1 MSLSRKHDTFNDST
15 LAMAVQIFLQ
25 GKLLGIQEFL
35 QAPASTSDA
44 ATHDRV
50 FTGRS
55 QWAALLSEIL
65 PRALLAELGLSKVLL
80 GTSGGGQFLLV
91 LPEEFRDASNQFLEA
106 AAKDIAALSAGAVR
120 LLWSVTENLGDW
132 SDVRKRLTEDMDRLR
147 GTPAASA
154 AHTAEFFAAPMQAV
168 AHAEEYFAEQ
178 IGWKL
183 RDAESVGWSPEAPGR
198 VMPVFGEKAS
208 KHTWSLTWGNADSIP
223 FARHAAPNENSTEPA
238 STADLAARSAGLP
251 TWGVL
256 RGDVDHFGIRI
267 RRAQTIEEH
276 IQLAV
281 MFKQFFAGEL
291 EVLCSTPEFWQRV
304 TVLYSGGDDFAV
316 YGSWDALLGVARE
329 LDRLFRRFAEQ
340 NLKDFVGPE
349 GKTITMS
356 LALAPALDASIGTV
370 FEEAGQRLEAA
381 KSADKDCIWVLG
393 RTLEWKQFA
402 EASELKDSL
411 MRMVAEFG
419 CSPQYLRDLCGIY
432 RETQTKVSRRQARR
446 QGGERPW
453 RYHRR
458 IRRILS
464 ASRAVRHTPA
474 RQRGEYEKARTAL
487 IADLIGR
494 SAVTVKLRPAGR
506 VALEWA
512 RLAAEA

>member
-1 MSLSRKHDTFNDST
+1 
-15 LAMAVQIFLQ
+15 MAVQIFLQ
-25 GKLLGIQEFL
+25 GKLLGIEEFL
-35 QAPASTSDA
+35 LSPASTSGNEE
-44 ATHDRV
+44 HDRV

-65 PRALLAELGLSKVLL
+65 PRALLAELGLAKILL

-91 LPEEFRDASNQFLEA
+91 LPEEFRDAAHQFLEA
-106 AAKDIAALSAGAVR
+106 AAGDISALTAGAVR
-120 LLWSVTENLGDW
+120 LLWTATENLGDW
-132 SDVRKRLTEDMDRLR
+132 SDIRKRLTDGMERLR
-147 GTPAASA
+147 GTPAAAGFTAPSA
-154 AHTAEFFAAPMQAV
+154 PISDAES
-168 AHAEEYFAEQ
+168 YFAEQ

-198 VMPVFGEKAS
+198 VLAGTEPVAPKY
-208 KHTWSLTWGNADSIP
+208 TWSLTWGNADSIP
-223 FARHAAPNENSTEPA
+223 FARHAAPNESGTAPA
-238 STADLAARSAGLP
+238 STAELASRAVGLP

-256 RGDVDHFGIRI
+256 RGDVDQFGIRI

-291 EVLCSTPEFWQRV
+291 EVLCSMPEFWQRV

-316 YGSWDALLGVARE
+316 YGSWDALLSLARE
-329 LDRLFRRFAEQ
+329 LDRLFRRFTEQ
-340 NLKDFVGPE
+340 NLKDFAGPE
-349 GKTITMS
+349 GKTITMA
-356 LALAPALDASIGTV
+356 LALAPALDASVASV

-381 KSADKDCIWVLG
+381 KSADKDCIWLLG
-393 RTLEWKQFA
+393 RTLEWKQFS
-402 EASELKDSL
+402 EASDLKDL
-411 MRMVAEFG
+411 LIRMVSEFG

-432 RETQTKVSRRQARR
+432 RETQSKISRRQARR

-464 ASRAVRHTPA
+464 ASRAARQGGL

>member
-1 MSLSRKHDTFNDST
+1 
-15 LAMAVQIFLQ
+15 MAVQIFLQ

-35 QAPASTSDA
+35 LSPASADA
-44 ATHDRV
+44 DHDRV

-55 QWAALLSEIL
+55 QWAALLSEVL

-91 LPEEFRDASNQFLEA
+91 LPEEFRDAAGKFLETA
-106 AAKDIAALSAGAVR
+106 AQDVTALTAGAVR

-147 GTPAASA
+147 GTPAASGFA
-154 AHTAEFFAAPMQAV
+154 AAEFWSAPTQSV
-168 AHAEEYFAEQ
+168 ADAEEYFAHQ

-183 RDAESVGWSPEAPGR
+183 RDAETVGWSPETPGR
-198 VMPVFGEKAS
+198 VFPSAG
-208 KHTWSLTWGNADSIP
+208 KHTWSLTWGNADALP
-223 FARHAAPNENSTEPA
+223 FARHAAPNDAGTEPA
-238 STADLAARSAGLP
+238 STSDLAARSTGLP

-267 RRAQTIEEH
+267 RRATTIEEH

-291 EVLCSTPEFWQRV
+291 EVLCSMPEFWQRV

-316 YGSWDALLGVARE
+316 YGSWDALLAVARE
-329 LDRLFRRFAEQ
+329 LERLFHRFAEQ

-349 GKTITMS
+349 GKTITMA
-356 LALAPALDASIGTV
+356 LALAPALDASIASV

-381 KSADKDCIWVLG
+381 KSADKDCLWLLG

-402 EASELKDSL
+402 EASELKDLL
-411 MRMVAEFG
+411 MRMVADFG

-432 RETQTKVSRRQARR
+432 RETQSKMSRRQARR

-464 ASRAVRHTPA
+464 ASRAARQQGS
-474 RQRGEYEKARTAL
+474 RQRGEYEKTRTTL

>member
-1 MSLSRKHDTFNDST
+1 
-15 LAMAVQIFLQ
+15 MAVQIFLQ

-35 QAPASTSDA
+35 QAPVSAETA
-44 ATHDRV
+44 AGHDRV

-132 SDVRKRLTEDMDRLR
+132 SDVRKRLTDDMDRLR

-154 AHTAEFFAAPMQAV
+154 SQAPDFFDAPMQAV
-168 AHAEEYFAEQ
+168 ADAEEYFAEQ

-198 VMPVFGEKAS
+198 VMPAS
-208 KHTWSLTWGNADSIP
+208 GKHSWSLTWGNADSIP

-291 EVLCSTPEFWQRV
+291 EVLCSTP
-304 TVLYSGGDDFAV
+304 
-316 YGSWDALLGVARE
+316 
-329 LDRLFRRFAEQ
+329 
-340 NLKDFVGPE
+340 
-349 GKTITMS
+349 
-356 LALAPALDASIGTV
+356 
-370 FEEAGQRLEAA
+370 
-381 KSADKDCIWVLG
+381 
-393 RTLEWKQFA
+393 
-402 EASELKDSL
+402 
-411 MRMVAEFG
+411 
-419 CSPQYLRDLCGIY
+419 
-432 RETQTKVSRRQARR
+432 
-446 QGGERPW
+446 
-453 RYHRR
+453 
-458 IRRILS
+458 
-464 ASRAVRHTPA
+464 
-474 RQRGEYEKARTAL
+474 
-487 IADLIGR
+487 
-494 SAVTVKLRPAGR
+494 
-506 VALEWA
+506 
-512 RLAAEA
+512 